1 MKKIIFYID
10 SMQFGG
16 AQRVMN
22 NLLNYYVSQ
31 EVDVILIND
40 IVPVNGVPE
49 YAINS
54 NVKRLFLDDRELG
67 RIEKN
72 MNRMTKLRKIVKE
85 ENPDV
90 ILSFLGPPNIR
101 MLMATIGLSSKKIVS
116 VRNDPYR
123 EYGFG
128 IKRIISKVIFELAD
142 GCVFQTKDA
151 MEYFGNRLKK
161 KAKIILNPVD
171 ERFYK
176 TEWNAQKKH
185 IISIG
190 RLEPQ
195 KNPGLLIRAF
205 ASVSSKF
212 PDYEL
217 HMYGEGNLKKPLAEL
232 CTELGIQ
239 NKVFLKGHTNEVDVK
254 LSEAMV
260 FALTSDYEGMPN
272 VLMEAMTVG
281 IPVIATDCPC
291 GGPRMLINN
300 DREGVLVT
308 CGDEKMISDALERI
322 LSSQEIRTRMSENER
337 ERAKV
342 FRPGIIYK
350 EWNDFVMQIIQ

>member
-10 SMQFGG
+10 SMQLGG

-31 EVDVILIND
+31 EVEVILIND
-40 IVPVNGVPE
+40 IVPVNDFPE
-49 YAINS
+49 YAIHS
-54 NVKRLFLDDRELG
+54 SVKRLFLDDRELS

-72 MNRMTKLRKIVKE
+72 MHRIVKLRKIVKE

-90 ILSFLGPPNIR
+90 MLSFLGPPNIR
-101 MLMATIGLSSKKIVS
+101 MLMATIGLNSKKVVS
-116 VRNDPYR
+116 VRNDPHR

-128 IKRIISKVIFELAD
+128 IKKIISKIIFQLAD

-151 MEYFGNRLKK
+151 MEYFGNKLKK
-161 KAKIILNPVD
+161 KAKIIFNPVD

-176 TEWNAQKKH
+176 TEWNAKKKH
-185 IISIG
+185 VVAIG

-195 KNPGLLIRAF
+195 KNPELLIRAF
-205 ASVSSKF
+205 ANISPRF

-217 HMYGEGNLKKPLAEL
+217 HMYGEGNLKKFLAEL
-232 CTELGIQ
+232 CAELGIQ
-239 NKVFLKGHTNEVDVK
+239 NRVFLNGHTNEVETK
-254 LSEAMV
+254 LSEATV

-272 VLMEAMTVG
+272 ILMEAMAVG
-281 IPVIATDCPC
+281 IPVITTDCPC

-300 DREGVLVT
+300 DNEGILVT
-308 CGDEKMISDALERI
+308 CGDEKMLSDAMEKI
-322 LSSQEIRTRMSENER
+322 LSSQEVRTRMSENER
-337 ERAKV
+337 KRAKV
-342 FRPGIIYK
+342 FQPEIIYS
-350 EWNDFVMQIIQ
+350 EWNDFLMQIIQ